1 MNSQHTIRTSATA
14 TVFLLAGA
22 VDWAT
27 GNRYAPLLIGL
38 VALAYAVNS
47 VAEAIDNAADRRQAD
62 DEPAT

>member
-1 MNSQHTIRTSATA
+1 MNNQHTVRTGTTTA
-14 TVFLLAGA
+14 VFLLAGA
-22 VDWAT
+22 ADWAT